1 MGKRL
6 KRDRSICSCKSP
18 RHSSRSTTRSSFN
31 WFEEDLWTE
40 IAKFLDGRS
49 LVKLAATC
57 RWFRCVM
64 MHDSIWRFA
73 CLRDLQVPDPGPTRF
88 KWSKLY
94 ASLVDGSHSYTFHEQ
109 EKHLDW
115 MRIGAFY
122 FDSNIAVLAERL
134 SLLVKIR
141 QDATEA
147 MLEAC
152 GASVLRNI
160 KKGIWVADL
169 QLVRCPVCELEKCD
183 GTMQTLDARHIELF
197 LSEGFQ
203 NGSWKYELV
212 GSHKIEKP
220 MNAASGAIFDIEHL
234 NDGATAGVFNLK
246 LWTGA
251 PNDYQPKA
259 MITFHSVAINTN
271 LQVNEGILSK
281 YYMMR
286 AGPDG
291 DVVAIRITQQLL

>member
-6 KRDRSICSCKSP
+6 KRERSICSCKSP
-18 RHSSRSTTRSSFN
+18 RRNTRSTTRPSFT

-40 IAKFLDGRS
+40 IAKYLDGKS
-49 LVKLAATC
+49 LVKLASTC
-57 RWFRCVM
+57 RWFHGVV
-64 MHDSIWRFA
+64 MHDSIWRYA
-73 CLRDLQVPDPGPTRF
+73 CLRDLQVPDPGPTTF

-122 FDSNIAVLAERL
+122 FDSNIAILAERL
-134 SLLVKIR
+134 SLLVKLR
-141 QDATEA
+141 QDVTEK

-152 GASVLRNI
+152 GASILRNI

-197 LSEGFQ
+197 LSEDYL
-203 NGSWKYELV
+203 NGSWKYEMV

-220 MNAASGAIFDIEHL
+220 MNAASGAIFDLVHL
-234 NDGATAGVFNLK
+234 NDSATAGVLNLK
-246 LWTGA
+246 SWTGA
-251 PNDYQPKA
+251 SNDYQPKA

-271 LQVNEGILSK
+271 LQVNDGIHSK

-286 AGPDG
+286 AGRDG
-291 DVVAIRITQQLL
+291 DVVSIRITQQLL